1 MISNWSAICSTC
13 RCSPIGRF
21 DGFSHIEQ
29 YLLSALRY
37 QLNYTNYALAQ
48 AQYNYT
54 PAFTGYLTEA
64 QANTIEKMRDNKVW
78 GYWAHE
84 CLVGY
89 QRWDPDPIKFANVM
103 YTWGYPRF
111 VDILTGRAIPGRR
124 GCTHGCK
131 EKELHPEVPCRGCAS
146 GDRYRAHDR

>member
-1 MISNWSAICSTC
+1 MAGPSTNFRRTIWNFSVICWICACNRWTASTVC
-13 RCSPIGRF
+13 
-21 DGFSHIEQ
+21 HIRQ

-37 QLNYTNYALAQ
+37 QLNYTCYTRWRVAR
-48 AQYNYT
+48 YRYT

-64 QANTIEKMRDNKVW
+64 QANAIEKMRDKRVW

-103 YTWGYPRF
+103 YTGFFGVMLGVFETLNDARF
-111 VDILTGRAIPGRR
+111 SAPGAR
-124 GCTHGCK
+124 
-131 EKELHPEVPCRGCAS
+131 
-146 GDRYRAHDR
+146 